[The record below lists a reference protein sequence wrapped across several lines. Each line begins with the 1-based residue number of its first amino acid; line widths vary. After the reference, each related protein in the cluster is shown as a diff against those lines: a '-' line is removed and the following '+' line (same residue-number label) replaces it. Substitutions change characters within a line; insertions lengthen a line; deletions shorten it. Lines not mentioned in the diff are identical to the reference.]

1 MNELKSLTIVV
12 PVYNEEEVILTSAEI
27 IYQKLKLLIKQNKI
41 SQNSKVVFINDGSK
55 DTTWELVS
63 TLSQRNK
70 QLQGINLSRN
80 FGHQNALLAGL
91 TSVVA
96 TSDFIITIDADLQ
109 DDVNLIDQM
118 VDEALAG
125 NEIVYG
131 VRNNRDSDTWF
142 KKHTAETF
150 YRLMAK
156 MGVNIV
162 PNHAD
167 YRLMSQRA
175 VQELLK
181 YQETNLFLRGVIPL
195 LGFKTTKVYYT
206 RQERSAGVSK
216 YPLPKMLKFAW
227 DGITSF
233 SVAPIRIILLLGII
247 TVVSAL
253 LVFSYSLIEHLLGN
267 TTSGWPSL
275 IISIWLIGG
284 IQLISIS
291 VIGEYIGKIFNE
303 VKHRPRFTIQE
314 NTLEQ

>member
-27 IYQKLKLLIKQNKI
+27 IYQKLMLLIKQNKI
-41 SQNSKVVFINDGSK
+41 SQNSEVVFVNDGSK

-91 TSVVA
+91 TSVVV

-247 TVVSAL
+247 TVISAL

>member
-1 MNELKSLTIVV
+1 MSELKRLTIVV
-12 PVYNEEEVILTSAEI
+12 PVYNEEEIILTSAEI
-27 IYQKLKLLIKQNKI
+27 IYQKLQSLIKENKI
-41 SQNSKVVFINDGSK
+41 SQNSKIVFVNDGSK
-55 DTTWELVS
+55 DATWQLIS
-63 TLSQRNK
+63 NLSAQNK
-70 QLQGINLSRN
+70 YLQGINLSRN

-91 TSVVA
+91 VSVIA
-96 TSDFIITIDADLQ
+96 TSDLMITIDADMQ

-118 VDEALAG
+118 VDEALRG

-131 VRNNRDSDTWF
+131 VRNNRDTDTWF
-142 KKHTAETF
+142 KKHTAEGF

-167 YRLMSQRA
+167 YRLMSKKA

-195 LGFKTTKVYYT
+195 LGFNTTKVYYT
-206 RQERSAGVSK
+206 RQERSAGTSK
-216 YPLPKMLKFAW
+216 YPLPKMIKFAW

-253 LVFSYSLIEHLLGN
+253 VVFTYSLIEHLLGN

-303 VKHRPRFTIQE
+303 VKQRPRFTIQE
-314 NTLEQ
+314 STLEQ

>member
-27 IYQKLKLLIKQNKI
+27 IYQKLMLLIKQNKI
-41 SQNSKVVFINDGSK
+41 SQNSKVVFVNDGSK

-91 TSVVA
+91 TSVVI

-247 TVVSAL
+247 TVISAL